1 MGPCSWALPCGEAHP
16 SLWWC
21 PTDDCMQERERA
33 TIMHTLCSTYIY
45 MYMASFISRS
55 RPAFRCL
62 QYEKPGRAWY
72 LFSCEYGRAELT
84 SCVSCIVQPSML
96 SVYDSCPPL
105 AVVIRYLVTLA
116 AFAVWG
122 PCATHAQLNP
132 FYHPFYTDVTHTRKD
147 TRPSPAFPYCKQ
159 QKPRQGL
166 GMRLVG
172 T

>member
-96 SVYDSCPPL
+96 SVYDSCPPTSCGNSL
-105 AVVIRYLVTLA
+105 PGYLGCFCCLGALCYPRTIKPFLPSFLYWCHSHEKRYQALSRFSILQ
-116 AFAVWG
+116 
-122 PCATHAQLNP
+122 ATE
-132 FYHPFYTDVTHTRKD
+132 T
-147 TRPSPAFPYCKQ
+147 
-159 QKPRQGL
+159 
-166 GMRLVG
+166 
-172 T
+172 